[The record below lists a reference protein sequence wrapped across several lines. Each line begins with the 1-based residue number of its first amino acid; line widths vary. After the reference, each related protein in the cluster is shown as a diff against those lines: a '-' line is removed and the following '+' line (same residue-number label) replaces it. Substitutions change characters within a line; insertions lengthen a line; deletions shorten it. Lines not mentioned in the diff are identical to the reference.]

1 MTRNY
6 EYAVEPYAR
15 NHIEFWSQIIG
26 KLSNKDIHLLLDL
39 KVYPSGIESMLME
52 RKMYAELVQRYLD
65 YRCSVADAISLSNF
79 ALEDNCFEK
88 HAKSLV

>member
-6 EYAVEPYAR
+6 EYAVESYAR

-52 RKMYAELVQRYLD
+52 RKMYAELVKLYLD
-65 YRCSVADAISLSNF
+65 GRRSVADAISLSNF
-79 ALEDNCFEK
+79 ALEDNFFEK